1 MTISISWV
9 SHPVVILPP
18 VLTWLSTPTYRPCS
32 TPLIPQLVSEG
43 RYLIELPVSLTFI
56 YLLYIYLFY
65 LPLPLTLF
73 YVLILILKPY
83 VFIQIDLANQVS
95 FQTTYF
101 LKVSYS
107 LKVIQLKVHLNWIT
121 FSPSVY
127 CSKIYVKN
135 YFFIF
140 DFKSYFI
147 YTSPFVHL
155 NLR

>member
-1 MTISISWV
+1 LTISISWV

-107 LKVIQLKVHLNWIT
+107 LKVIQLKLHLNWIT
-121 FSPSVY
+121 FHLAF
-127 CSKIYVKN
+127 IAVKFTLRITLFLILN
-135 YFFIF
+135 HIL
-140 DFKSYFI
+140 
-147 YTSPFVHL
+147 YTRVLLFTWT
-155 NLR
+155 

>member
-1 MTISISWV
+1 MQYQSSTNKTISFHSIVLLRFSCIYRYSLSFITLLLFDHSYQLSLTSG
-9 SHPVVILPP
+9 SHSPP
-18 VLTWLSTPTYRPCS
+18 YLRGCRPRLTVLVRP
-32 TPLIPQLVSEG
+32 PLIPQLVSEG

-65 LPLPLTLF
+65 LPLPPTLF

-107 LKVIQLKVHLNWIT
+107 LKVIQLKLHLN
-121 FSPSVY
+121 
-127 CSKIYVKN
+127 
-135 YFFIF
+135 
-140 DFKSYFI
+140 
-147 YTSPFVHL
+147 
-155 NLR
+155 